1 MGSSPRVGEASRPV
15 PRKLKRVPFETRV
28 IRLSIL
34 LALPGLLI
42 SGILIWLEPWA
53 IESKLLLLGFEAL
66 ACLLI
71 GAALHEHITRP
82 LQTLANV
89 VGALSEEDYS
99 FRARLAVPDDALGE
113 LSLEV
118 NALADLLAQNRTG
131 AIEAAAL
138 VERVVEEVDIP
149 IFAFDPVQKLR
160 LVNSA
165 GEKLLEH
172 ASEQLLGRT
181 ASELRVESCLSCEN
195 ETLVGLPFA
204 GGARWFVRRRA
215 FRQRGIPH
223 TLVVLS
229 DVSRALREE
238 ERQAWQ
244 RLIRVIGHEL
254 NNSLAPI
261 KSIAGSLN
269 ARLSETDLDADQRR
283 DFERGLAIIE
293 SRVASLNR
301 FLQVYRRL
309 AQMPPPVIRECS
321 IPVLVDRVVALEERV
336 EVKVI
341 AGPEVRLAADPD
353 QLEQMLINL
362 LRNAADAVLEAS
374 SADGSDS
381 ASESGAP
388 VILTWQ
394 LTEKDVILK
403 IEDKGPGLMNPGNA
417 FVPFYTTKAQGSGI
431 GLILSRQICEAHG
444 GSLELKN
451 RHQGRGCVATIRLPR
466 ASGTRNPLLSELRE
480 SALLESKEAP
490 LSTFERPSEAGSR

>member
-1 MGSSPRVGEASRPV
+1 MGSSPPVGEASRRS
-15 PRKLKRVPFETRV
+15 PRKPQRVPFESRV
-28 IRLSIL
+28 IRIAIL
-34 LALPGLLI
+34 LVLPGFLI
-42 SGILIWLEPWA
+42 SAILIWLEPWA
-53 IESKLLLLGFEAL
+53 IESKLVLLGAEAL
-66 ACLLI
+66 VCLLI
-71 GAALHEHITRP
+71 GAALHEQITRP

-301 FLQVYRRL
+301 FLQAYRRL

-381 ASESGAP
+381 ASESGAS